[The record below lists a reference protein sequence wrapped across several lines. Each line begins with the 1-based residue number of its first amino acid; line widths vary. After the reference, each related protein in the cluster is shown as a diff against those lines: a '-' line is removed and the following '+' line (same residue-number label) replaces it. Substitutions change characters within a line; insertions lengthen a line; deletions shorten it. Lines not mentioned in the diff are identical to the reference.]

1 MNSLNPLIKRACLIF
16 ATLFFVSLP
25 VVWISLFFTTYH
37 GDLTRVGKWTDHDF
51 TWSIEQ
57 KPIEPSLQ
65 RSHDIKDAD
74 ILVIGDSFSASL
86 YWQSVLIK
94 DNLKVTSLTWSQIG
108 NLLCQDFEVNLK
120 EQGFK
125 GKHIIIESVE
135 RVAKRQFK
143 KSVNCQSSKTFPNQ
157 TASHNTGSHPA
168 IGQADFI
175 MNWNGQFIAG
185 MQTILNSAGIRIHSD
200 YTRLYNLFSTNV
212 RIYEIKDGC
221 RYFSNRLCQ
230 YGLFFKEDYQQ
241 DGLNDK
247 VLEDIKTL
255 KNRLPH
261 YQTTWVVIPNK
272 SSIYHR
278 EELYESS
285 ADFWAKLSKENLGP
299 DLFQSTQEAKLT
311 IKDIYAPNNTHYGS
325 SGYLFVGEQIASY
338 LKLKRPHL

>member
-16 ATLFFVSLP
+16 ATLFFISLP
-25 VVWISLFFTTYH
+25 IVWISLFFNTYH

-57 KPIEPSLQ
+57 KPIDPSLQ
-65 RSHDIKDAD
+65 RSPDIKDAD
-74 ILVIGDSFSASL
+74 VLVIGDSFSASL

-108 NLLCQDFEVNLK
+108 NLLCQDFEVTLK

-135 RVAKRQFK
+135 RVAKRQFE
-143 KSVNCQSSKTFPNQ
+143 KSVNCQSSKTFPKQ
-157 TASHNTGSHPA
+157 TANHNAGPHP
-168 IGQADFI
+168 IVGQADFI

-185 MQTILNSAGIRIHSD
+185 LQTILNSAGIRIHSD
-200 YTRLYNLFSTNV
+200 YTYLYNLLSKNV

-241 DGLNDK
+241 AGLNDK

-255 KNRLPH
+255 KNRLTN

-278 EELYESS
+278 EELFESS

-299 DLFQSTQEAKLT
+299 DLFKATQEAKLN

-338 LKLKRPHL
+338 LKLNRPHL

>member
-1 MNSLNPLIKRACLIF
+1 MNSPNPLIKRACLIF
-16 ATLFFVSLP
+16 AALFFISLP
-25 VVWISLFFTTYH
+25 IVWISLFFTTYH

-57 KPIEPSLQ
+57 QAIDSSLQ
-65 RSHDIKDAD
+65 KSHDIKEAD

-108 NLLCQDFEVNLK
+108 NLVCQDFEATLK

-125 GKHIIIESVE
+125 GKQIIIESVE
-135 RVAKRQFK
+135 RVAKRQFE
-143 KSVNCQSSKTFPNQ
+143 KSVNCKSSKTFPKQ
-157 TASHNTGSHPA
+157 TASHNTTTHPT
-168 IGQADFI
+168 IGQTNFK
-175 MNWNGQFIAG
+175 MNLNGQFIASI
-185 MQTILNSAGIRIHSD
+185 QTLLNSIGIRIHSG
-200 YTRLYNLFSTNV
+200 YTHLYNLFSKSV

-221 RYFSNRLCQ
+221 RYFSHRLCQ
-230 YGLFFKEDYQQ
+230 YALFFNEDYQQ
-241 DGLNDK
+241 AVLNDK

-255 KNRLPH
+255 KSRLPN

-278 EELYESS
+278 EELLESS
-285 ADFWAKLSKENLGP
+285 ADFWAKLAKENLGP
-299 DLFQSTQEAKLT
+299 DLFKSTQEAKLT
-311 IKDIYAPNNTHYGS
+311 IKDIYAPNDTHYGS

-338 LKLKRPHL
+338 LKTKR

>member
-16 ATLFFVSLP
+16 ATLFFISVP
-25 VVWISLFFTTYH
+25 IVWISLFFNTYH

-57 KPIEPSLQ
+57 KPIDPYLQ

-74 ILVIGDSFSASL
+74 VLVIGDSFSASL
-86 YWQSVLIK
+86 HWQSVLIK

-108 NLLCQDFEVNLK
+108 NLLCQDFEATLK

-135 RVAKRQFK
+135 RVAQRQFE
-143 KSVNCQSSKTFPNQ
+143 KSVNCQSSKIFPRQ
-157 TASHNTGSHPA
+157 TASHNAAPHPTM
-168 IGQADFI
+168 GQADFI

-185 MQTILNSAGIRIHSD
+185 MQTILNSMGIRIHSD
-200 YTRLYNLFSTNV
+200 YTRLYNLLSKNV

-241 DGLNDK
+241 AGLNDK

-255 KNRLPH
+255 KSRLPN

-278 EELYESS
+278 EKLYESS

-338 LKLKRPHL
+338 LKSNR